1 MGLIVT
7 REAFR
12 GLRDSLDETS
22 RIAFTNG
29 CFDLLHVGHM
39 SLLNFARSL
48 GDALVVGINSDESVR
63 QLKGEGRPLLAA
75 SQRARMMA
83 SLPAVSF
90 VIIFSEPDPV
100 ETIRAVRPHFH
111 VKGGDYSKEDMVETE
126 TVERLGGEVIIT
138 PYLSGSSTTQL
149 IDLVRSR
156 ISDQ

>member
-12 GLRDSLDETS
+12 GLRDSLGETS

-75 SQRARMMA
+75 PQRARMMA

-90 VIIFSEPDPV
+90 VIVFPELDPV
-100 ETIRAVRPHFH
+100 ETIKAVRPHFH